1 MTISGQRS
9 SQATKLSHEGRMNIK
24 IKRVYEQPDKND
36 GERILV
42 DRLWPRGLTKEK
54 AGVDLWLKDIAPS
67 TALRKWFDHDPEKWK
82 SFRGRYETEIR
93 HKDDLIKVLNQKARE
108 GTITLIYGAR
118 DEKHNEALVLKQ
130 FLEKSEHGS
139 APTQR

>member
-9 SQATKLSHEGRMNIK
+9 SQATKGRSHGGDMNIK
-24 IKRVYEQPDKND
+24 IKRVYEQPDKKD

-54 AGVDLWLKDIAPS
+54 ASVDLWLKEIAPS
-67 TALRKWFDHDPEKWK
+67 TELRKWFDHDPEKWK
-82 SFRGRYETEIR
+82 NFRGRYETEIR
-93 HKDDLIKVLNQKARE
+93 HNDDLIKVLKQKARK

-130 FLEKSEHGS
+130 FLEKS
-139 APTQR
+139 

>member
-1 MTISGQRS
+1 
-9 SQATKLSHEGRMNIK
+9 MNIR
-24 IKRVYEQPDKND
+24 IKRVYEEPDND
-36 GERILV
+36 DGVRILV

-54 AGVDLWLKDIAPS
+54 ARVDLWLKEIAPS
-67 TALRKWFDHDPEKWK
+67 TELRKWFDHDPKKWK

-118 DEKHNEALVLKQ
+118 DEKQNEALVLKQ
-130 FLEKSEHGS
+130 ILEKSE
-139 APTQR
+139 